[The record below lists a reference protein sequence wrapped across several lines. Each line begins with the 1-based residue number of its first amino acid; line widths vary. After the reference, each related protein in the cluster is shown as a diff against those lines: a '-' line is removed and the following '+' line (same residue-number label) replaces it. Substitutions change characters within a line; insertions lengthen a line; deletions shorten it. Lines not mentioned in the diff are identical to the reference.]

1 MAKTTDYAEIQRKYP
16 RKAFRKPVAFL
27 CHGSSQLAAGYEI
40 GEGGL
45 SFESDQSIP
54 LDQKIVVNFFIPG
67 GHFFSLKATLRS
79 QGQLPEN
86 KKIYGI
92 SFDEVSLALKREIR
106 AYVSL
111 ASNKNEKN
119 QAS

>member
-1 MAKTTDYAEIQRKYP
+1 MAKTTDYTELQRKYP
-16 RKAFRKPVAFL
+16 RKSFRKPIAFL
-27 CHGSSQLAAGYEI
+27 CRGASQFAAGCEI

-45 SFESDQSIP
+45 SFESEQKIS

-67 GHFFSLKATLRS
+67 GNFFSLKATLRS
-79 QGQLPEN
+79 EGRLPEN

-92 SFDEVSLALKREIR
+92 SFDDVSLALKREIR

-111 ASNKNEKN
+111 ASNKNEKSQSN
-119 QAS
+119 

>member
-1 MAKTTDYAEIQRKYP
+1 MAKTTDYADIQRKYP
-16 RKAFRKPVAFL
+16 RKPFRKPVAFL
-27 CHGSSQLAAGYEI
+27 SHGLSQIVSGYEI

-45 SFESDQSIP
+45 SFESEQKLS
-54 LDQKIVVNFFIPG
+54 LDHKIIVNFFIPG

-79 QGQLPEN
+79 EGQLPEN

-111 ASNKNEKN
+111 ASNKNEKA
-119 QAS
+119 QVS